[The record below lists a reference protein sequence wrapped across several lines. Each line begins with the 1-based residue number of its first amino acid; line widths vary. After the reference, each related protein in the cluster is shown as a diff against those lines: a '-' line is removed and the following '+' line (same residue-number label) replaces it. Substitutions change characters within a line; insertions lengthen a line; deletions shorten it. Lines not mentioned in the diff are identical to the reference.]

1 MPADGEDREGL
12 MQKFYLVRG
21 KADGNTLV
29 RPEPAE
35 EERGRHPGSSCSNT
49 LVLVVQEGLG
59 TMGPG
64 RQLWPLAVH
73 PGRILVVLGG
83 DYPPSLFG
91 RKPGTNDAV
100 RTRLRYYLIS
110 SHLKSQ
116 DFS

>member
-49 LVLVVQEGLG
+49 LVLVVQEGVG